1 MSERTTVRP
10 TIGVTAD
17 FDRSFTERLEKV
29 ADVKYGGWG
38 VTDTVSSGSELIE
51 FLDGVDILVVAWEVI
66 DAEVLSKS
74 DLKYI
79 ASVRGGPGANV
90 DLDAAAAR
98 GIPVT
103 GTHGRE
109 AIPVAEFTFGL
120 MIGLLRRIGHTFC
133 EMRDR
138 TLTSF
143 NPPPPGDIGWG
154 MEPSDPW
161 NRYRGEDLYAK
172 RLGLVGLGTVGRLVA
187 ERALAFG
194 MTVVYYDPYAAAMPG
209 IVAVEIDELMSTCD
223 IVSVHA
229 RYSTETHHLVGAE
242 QIRLMKPSAILVN
255 TARPH
260 IVDNVALMEA
270 LERSSIAGAALD
282 VHPKEPVDPDYR
294 LLDMPNVLCTPHI
307 AGSSS
312 GVTYIQSLQ
321 VVENVERYI
330 CGEPLQTL
338 VNKVEPAAGGDQGA

>member
-1 MSERTTVRP
+1 MSESNVRP
-10 TIGVTAD
+10 TIGITAD
-17 FDRSFTERLEKV
+17 FDRSLAGRLEQL
-29 ADVKYGGWG
+29 ADIKYGGWG
-38 VTDTVSSGSELIE
+38 VTDTVSSGSELTD
-51 FLDGVDILVVAWEVI
+51 FLAGVDILVVAWEVI

-79 ASVRGGPGANV
+79 ASVRGGPGANI
-90 DLDAAAAR
+90 DLGAAAER

-120 MIGLLRRIGHTFC
+120 MIGLLRHIGHTFC
-133 EMRDR
+133 ELRDR
-138 TLTSF
+138 TLASF
-143 NPPPPGDIGWG
+143 DPPPPGDIGWG
-154 MEPSDPW
+154 MEPNDPW
-161 NRYRGEDLYAK
+161 NKYRGEDLYAK

-209 IVAVEIDELMSTCD
+209 ITAVEIDELMSTCD

-229 RYSTETHHLVGAE
+229 RYSSETHHLLGAE
-242 QIRLMKPSAILVN
+242 QVRLMKPNAILVN

-260 IVDNVALMEA
+260 IVDNDALLEA
-270 LERSSIAGAALD
+270 LERGSIAGAALD

-307 AGSSS
+307 AGSSR

-321 VVENVERYI
+321 VVENIERFLR
-330 CGEPLQTL
+330 GERLQTV
-338 VNKVEPAAGGDQGA
+338 VNNVDPAADGEQGA